1 MRWLDI
7 EGEPNTMIIGIMS
20 NPHCICALNPY
31 PYDRWWGKPHMYSVA
46 WSDDGKFLLLNM
58 GKQYHGE
65 IKFVAWGIGS
75 FLAAVPETDEILLID
90 GLVLKV

>member
-1 MRWLDI
+1 
-7 EGEPNTMIIGIMS
+7 
-20 NPHCICALNPY
+20 
-31 PYDRWWGKPHMYSVA
+31 MYSVA

-65 IKFVAWGIGS
+65 TKFVAWGIGS
-75 FLAAVPETDEILLID
+75 FLAEVPETDEILLID

>member
-1 MRWLDI
+1 
-7 EGEPNTMIIGIMS
+7 
-20 NPHCICALNPY
+20 
-31 PYDRWWGKPHMYSVA
+31 MYSVA

-75 FLAAVPETDEILLID
+75 FLAVVPETDEILLID
-90 GLVLKV
+90 VGVKSLTADRQLSLDEREKIDEAIRVLLDHKRKPYERGQHCF

>member
-1 MRWLDI
+1 MPIDKISCPDNRFPDPSFSLPTRMIDG
-7 EGEPNTMIIGIMS
+7 GENPTCIMY
-20 NPHCICALNPY
+20 L
-31 PYDRWWGKPHMYSVA
+31 VA

-65 IKFVAWGIGS
+65 TKFVAWGIGS
-75 FLAAVPETDEILLID
+75 FLAEVPETDEILLID